1 MKSIVKENYKLVVSG
16 SIIIGLMLIMGII
29 WINKGTFSVDEVEN
43 GLVISCPG
51 AVSPGEEV
59 TCNIRANVK
68 NTTVT
73 AINAKYNQVEGLVYK
88 DFALDNNSTFSIY
101 ANEEAGFAVI
111 NLEGITENVAL
122 GIVKVVI
129 PTDALPNEKYKIGLT
144 EIEYSD
150 KEQTYSIEDAMIEV
164 RVKNNIATL
173 DNILVEGYELD
184 KEFNKDTLEYNIEVD
199 SNIDK
204 IKISYV
210 KTDENAQVSGNGA
223 VGSDINLNYGTNKLN
238 IKVDSEDGKV
248 TNTYIVNVKRNYD
261 FNTSA
266 YLYDKDNNYIYT
278 RNDEGVTITSNLEK
292 LPEGLSYKIENNK
305 LNILYID
312 EVVKSIDIINFSSG
326 YSIVDGKFYIEKD
339 LTYGAFLDKINI
351 DNDKLKI
358 QVVDVSDQEINNDT
372 IIDSDMKAYVYY
384 NDKKIDTIS
393 FMLEYLK
400 FDDNLVVDSDK
411 NIIKRLVVGTTYEEL
426 FSKIDTNCE
435 IEIISND
442 GNNITKDDI
451 IKTND
456 KIKIK
461 LSSGE
466 VTYTLSVLG
475 DVVAD
480 GKIEINDIGRIYRY
494 FNGRIQHLN
503 KDYVNEG
510 DDDVFLAAADIV
522 VDGSIEINDVGRLYR
537 FFNGRI
543 SELEMIK

>member
-1 MKSIVKENYKLVVSG
+1 MKNIVKDNYKLIASG

-59 TCNIRANVK
+59 TCGIKANV
-68 NTTVT
+68 NNRIVT
-73 AINAKYNQVEGLVYK
+73 AVNAKYSQVEGMTYK
-88 DFALDNNSTFSIY
+88 DFALDNSNGFSIY
-101 ANEEAGFAVI
+101 ANEEAGFAVVD
-111 NLEGITENVAL
+111 LEGMTENVML
-122 GIVKVVI
+122 GSVKVVI
-129 PTDALPNEKYKIGLT
+129 PSQALPNEKYKIGLT
-144 EIEYSD
+144 EIEYTD
-150 KEQTYSIEDAMIEV
+150 EEQTYRVEDASIEV
-164 RVKNNIATL
+164 RIKNNIATL
-173 DNILVEGYELD
+173 DNILVEEYELD

-199 SNIDK
+199 SSVDK

-223 VGSDINLNYGTNKLN
+223 IDSDINLNYGTNKLN

-261 FNTSA
+261 FSTSV

-278 RNDEGVTITSNLEK
+278 RSDEGVTITSNLEK

-312 EVVKSIDIINFSSG
+312 EVVQSIDIINFGSE

-358 QVVDVSDQEINNDT
+358 QVVNSSDEVISNDT
-372 IIDSDMKAYVYY
+372 IIDNEKKAYVYY
-384 NDKKIDTIS
+384 NDKKIDTIA
-393 FMLEYLK
+393 FVDEYLRL
-400 FDDNLVVDSDK
+400 DNSLIVDSDK
-411 NIIKRLVVGTTYEEL
+411 FMIKRLIVGTTYEEL

-451 IKTND
+451 LKTND

-466 VTYTLSVLG
+466 VIYTLSVLG
-475 DVVAD
+475 DLTGD
-480 GKIEINDIGRIYRY
+480 GEIR
-494 FNGRIQHLN
+494 
-503 KDYVNEG
+503 
-510 DDDVFLAAADIV
+510 
-522 VDGSIEINDVGRLYR
+522 INDVAKLYR
-537 FFNGRI
+537 RLKHPYDE
-543 SELEMIK
+543 ELNDAEYAAGDTVNDGNIVINDVAKLYRKLKHPKEETFK

>member
-1 MKSIVKENYKLVVSG
+1 MIRKKYKLVIG
-16 SIIIGLMLIMGII
+16 SFVIIGLFALVGMI
-29 WINKGTFSVDEVEN
+29 WISKGTFSVDEVEN

-59 TCNIRANVK
+59 TCGIKANVK

-73 AINAKYNQVEGLVYK
+73 AINAKYNQIEGLVYK

-111 NLEGITENVAL
+111 NLEGITENVML
-122 GIVKVVI
+122 GSVKVVI

-173 DNILVEGYELD
+173 DNILVEGYKLD

-199 SNIDK
+199 SSVDK

-223 VGSDINLNYGTNKLN
+223 VNTDINLNYGTNKLN

-261 FNTSA
+261 FSTSV

-278 RNDEGVTITSNLEK
+278 RSDEGVTITSNLEK

-326 YSIVDGKFYIEKD
+326 
-339 LTYGAFLDKINI
+339 
-351 DNDKLKI
+351 I
-358 QVVDVSDQEINNDT
+358 Q
-372 IIDSDMKAYVYY
+372 
-384 NDKKIDTIS
+384 
-393 FMLEYLK
+393 
-400 FDDNLVVDSDK
+400 
-411 NIIKRLVVGTTYEEL
+411 
-426 FSKIDTNCE
+426 
-435 IEIISND
+435 
-442 GNNITKDDI
+442 
-451 IKTND
+451 
-456 KIKIK
+456 
-461 LSSGE
+461 
-466 VTYTLSVLG
+466 
-475 DVVAD
+475 
-480 GKIEINDIGRIYRY
+480 
-494 FNGRIQHLN
+494 
-503 KDYVNEG
+503 
-510 DDDVFLAAADIV
+510 
-522 VDGSIEINDVGRLYR
+522 
-537 FFNGRI
+537 
-543 SELEMIK
+543 

>member
-59 TCNIRANVK
+59 TCNIKANVK
-68 NTTVT
+68 NMTVT

-101 ANEEAGFAVI
+101 ANEEAGFAVVD
-111 NLEGITENVAL
+111 LEGMTENVAL

-199 SNIDK
+199 SSVDK

-223 VGSDINLNYGTNKLN
+223 IDSDINLNYGTNKLN

-261 FNTSA
+261 FSTSA

-278 RNDEGVTITSNLEK
+278 RSDEGVTITSNLEK
-292 LPEGLSYKIENNK
+292 LPEGLSYKLENNK

-312 EVVKSIDIINFSSG
+312 EIVKSIDIINFSSE

-358 QVVDVSDQEINNDT
+358 QVVNSSDEVISNDT

-384 NDKKIDTIS
+384 NDMKIDTIS

-543 SELEMIK
+543 SKLEMIK

>member
-59 TCNIRANVK
+59 TCGIKANVK

-73 AINAKYNQVEGLVYK
+73 AINAKYNQIEGLVYK

-101 ANEEAGFAVI
+101 ANEEAGFAVVD
-111 NLEGITENVAL
+111 LEGITENVAL

-199 SNIDK
+199 SSVDK

-261 FNTSA
+261 FSTSV

-278 RNDEGVTITSNLEK
+278 RSDEGVTITSNLEK

-339 LTYGAFLDKINI
+339 LTYGAFLDRINI
-351 DNDKLKI
+351 DDDKLKLL
-358 QVVDVSDQEINNDT
+358 VVDSNDQEISNVT
-372 IIDSDMKAYVYY
+372 IIDNEKKAYVYY
-384 NDKKIDTIS
+384 DNKKIDTIT
-393 FMLEYLK
+393 FVDEYLRL
-400 FDDNLVVDSDK
+400 DNSLIVDSDK
-411 NIIKRLVVGTTYEEL
+411 FMIKRLVVGTTYEEL
-426 FSKIDTNCE
+426 FGKIDTNCE

-442 GNNITKDDI
+442 GSNITKDDI
-451 IKTND
+451 LKTND

-466 VTYTLSVLG
+466 VIYTLSILG
-475 DVVAD
+475 DLTGD
-480 GKIEINDIGRIYRY
+480 GEIR
-494 FNGRIQHLN
+494 
-503 KDYVNEG
+503 
-510 DDDVFLAAADIV
+510 
-522 VDGSIEINDVGRLYR
+522 INDVAKLYR
-537 FFNGRI
+537 RLKHPYDE
-543 SELEMIK
+543 ELNDVEYAAGDTVNDGNIVINDVAKLYRKLKHPEEETFK

>member
-101 ANEEAGFAVI
+101 ANEEAGFAVVD
-111 NLEGITENVAL
+111 LEGMTENVAL

-199 SNIDK
+199 SSVDK

-223 VGSDINLNYGTNKLN
+223 VDSYINLNYGTNKLN

-261 FNTSA
+261 FSTSV

-278 RNDEGVTITSNLEK
+278 RSDEGVTITSNLEK

-312 EVVKSIDIINFSSG
+312 EVVKSIDIINFGSE

-339 LTYGAFLDKINI
+339 LTYGAFLDKMNI

-358 QVVDVSDQEINNDT
+358 QVVNSSDEVISNDT
-372 IIDSDMKAYVYY
+372 IIDSDKKAYVYY
-384 NDKKIDTIS
+384 DDKKIDTIT
-393 FMLEYLK
+393 FVDEYLRL
-400 FDDNLVVDSDK
+400 DNSLIVDSDK
-411 NIIKRLVVGTTYEEL
+411 FMIKRLVVGTTYEEL
-426 FSKIDTNCE
+426 FSKIDTNGE

-442 GNNITKDDI
+442 GSNITKDDI
-451 IKTND
+451 LKTND

-466 VTYTLSVLG
+466 VIYTLSILG
-475 DVVAD
+475 DLTGD
-480 GKIEINDIGRIYRY
+480 GEIR
-494 FNGRIQHLN
+494 
-503 KDYVNEG
+503 
-510 DDDVFLAAADIV
+510 
-522 VDGSIEINDVGRLYR
+522 INDVAKLYR
-537 FFNGRI
+537 RLKHPYDE
-543 SELEMIK
+543 ELNDAEYAAGDTVNDGNIVINDVAKLYRKLKHPEEETFK

>member
-1 MKSIVKENYKLVVSG
+1 MIRKKYKLVIG
-16 SIIIGLMLIMGII
+16 SFVIIGLFALVGMI
-29 WINKGTFSVDEVEN
+29 WISKGTFSVDEVEN

-223 VGSDINLNYGTNKLN
+223 VDSDINLNYGTNKLN

-312 EVVKSIDIINFSSG
+312 EIVKSIDIINFSSG
-326 YSIVDGKFYIEKD
+326 YSIVDDKFYIEKD
-339 LTYGAFLDKINI
+339 LTYGAFFGKINI

-475 DVVAD
+475 DVVAN

>member
-1 MKSIVKENYKLVVSG
+1 MKNIVKDNYKLIASG

-59 TCNIRANVK
+59 TCGIKANV
-68 NTTVT
+68 NNRIVT
-73 AINAKYNQVEGLVYK
+73 AVNAKYSQVEGMTYK
-88 DFALDNNSTFSIY
+88 DFALDNSNGFSIY
-101 ANEEAGFAVI
+101 ANEEAGFAVVD
-111 NLEGITENVAL
+111 LEGMTENVML
-122 GIVKVVI
+122 GSVKVVI
-129 PTDALPNEKYKIGLT
+129 PSQALPNEKYKIGLT
-144 EIEYSD
+144 EIEYTD
-150 KEQTYSIEDAMIEV
+150 EEQTYRVEDASIEV
-164 RVKNNIATL
+164 RIKNNIATL
-173 DNILVEGYELD
+173 DNILVEEYELD

-199 SNIDK
+199 SSVDK

-223 VGSDINLNYGTNKLN
+223 IDSDINLNYGTNKLN

-261 FNTSA
+261 FSTSV

-278 RNDEGVTITSNLEK
+278 RSDEGVTITSNLEK

-312 EVVKSIDIINFSSG
+312 EVVKSIDIINFGSE

-358 QVVDVSDQEINNDT
+358 QVVNSSDEVISNDT
-372 IIDSDMKAYVYY
+372 IIDNEKKAYVYY
-384 NDKKIDTIS
+384 NDKKIDTIA
-393 FMLEYLK
+393 FVDEYLRL
-400 FDDNLVVDSDK
+400 DNSLIVDSDK
-411 NIIKRLVVGTTYEEL
+411 FMIKRLIVGTTYEEL

-451 IKTND
+451 LKTND

-466 VTYTLSVLG
+466 VIYTLSVLG
-475 DVVAD
+475 DLTGD
-480 GKIEINDIGRIYRY
+480 GEIR
-494 FNGRIQHLN
+494 
-503 KDYVNEG
+503 
-510 DDDVFLAAADIV
+510 
-522 VDGSIEINDVGRLYR
+522 INDVAKLYR
-537 FFNGRI
+537 RLKHPYDE
-543 SELEMIK
+543 ELNDAEYAAGDTVNDGNIVINDVAKLYRKLKHPKEETFK

>member
-59 TCNIRANVK
+59 TCGIKANVK

-73 AINAKYNQVEGLVYK
+73 AINAKYNQIEGLVYK

-101 ANEEAGFAVI
+101 ANEEAGFAVVD
-111 NLEGITENVAL
+111 LEGITENVAL

-199 SNIDK
+199 SSVDK

-261 FNTSA
+261 FSTSV

-278 RNDEGVTITSNLEK
+278 RSDEGVTITSNLEK

-339 LTYGAFLDKINI
+339 LTYGAFLDRINI
-351 DNDKLKI
+351 DDDKLKLL
-358 QVVDVSDQEINNDT
+358 VVDSNDQEISNVT
-372 IIDSDMKAYVYY
+372 IIDNEKKAYVYY
-384 NDKKIDTIS
+384 DNKKIDTIT
-393 FMLEYLK
+393 FVDEYLRL
-400 FDDNLVVDSDK
+400 DNSLIVDSDK
-411 NIIKRLVVGTTYEEL
+411 FMIKRLVVGTTYEEL
-426 FSKIDTNCE
+426 FGKIDTNCE

-442 GNNITKDDI
+442 GSNITKEDI
-451 IKTND
+451 LKTND

-466 VTYTLSVLG
+466 VIYTLSILG
-475 DVVAD
+475 DLTGD
-480 GKIEINDIGRIYRY
+480 GEIR
-494 FNGRIQHLN
+494 
-503 KDYVNEG
+503 
-510 DDDVFLAAADIV
+510 
-522 VDGSIEINDVGRLYR
+522 INDVAKLYR
-537 FFNGRI
+537 RLKHPYDE
-543 SELEMIK
+543 ELNDAEYAAGDTVNDGNIVINDVAKLYRKLKHPEEETFK

>member
-1 MKSIVKENYKLVVSG
+1 MIRKKYKLVIG
-16 SIIIGLMLIMGII
+16 SFVIIGLFALVGMI
-29 WINKGTFSVDEVEN
+29 WISKGTFSVDEVEN

-59 TCNIRANVK
+59 TCGIKANVK
-68 NTTVT
+68 NRIVT
-73 AINAKYNQVEGLVYK
+73 AINAKYNHVEGLVYK
-88 DFALDNNSTFSIY
+88 DFALDNNNGFSIY
-101 ANEEAGFAVI
+101 ANEEAGFAVVD
-111 NLEGITENVAL
+111 LEGMTENVML
-122 GIVKVVI
+122 GSVKVVI

-173 DNILVEGYELD
+173 DNILVEEYELD

-199 SNIDK
+199 SSVDK

-261 FNTSA
+261 FSTSV

-278 RNDEGVTITSNLEK
+278 RSDEGVTITSNLEK
-292 LPEGLSYKIENNK
+292 LPEGLSYKLENNK

-358 QVVDVSDQEINNDT
+358 QVVNSSDEVISNDT
-372 IIDSDMKAYVYY
+372 IIDSDKKAYVYY

-393 FMLEYLK
+393 FMLEYLRL
-400 FDDNLVVDSDK
+400 DDSLIVDSDK
-411 NIIKRLVVGTTYEEL
+411 FMIKRLVVGTTYEEL
-426 FSKIDTNCE
+426 FGKIDTNCE

-442 GNNITKDDI
+442 GSNITKDDI
-451 IKTND
+451 LKTND

-466 VTYTLSVLG
+466 VIYTLSILG
-475 DVVAD
+475 DLTGD
-480 GKIEINDIGRIYRY
+480 GEIR
-494 FNGRIQHLN
+494 
-503 KDYVNEG
+503 
-510 DDDVFLAAADIV
+510 
-522 VDGSIEINDVGRLYR
+522 INDVAKLYR
-537 FFNGRI
+537 RLKHPYDE
-543 SELEMIK
+543 ELNDVEYAAGDTVNDGNIVINDVAKLYRKLKHPEEETFK

>member
-59 TCNIRANVK
+59 TCGIKANVK

-73 AINAKYNQVEGLVYK
+73 AINAKYNQIEGLVYK

-101 ANEEAGFAVI
+101 ANEEAGFAVV

-199 SNIDK
+199 SSVDK

-261 FNTSA
+261 FSTSV

-278 RNDEGVTITSNLEK
+278 RSDEGVTITSNLEK

-339 LTYGAFLDKINI
+339 LTYGAFLDRINI
-351 DNDKLKI
+351 DDDKLKLL
-358 QVVDVSDQEINNDT
+358 VVDSNDQEISNVT
-372 IIDSDMKAYVYY
+372 IIDNEKKAYVYY
-384 NDKKIDTIS
+384 DNKKIDTIT
-393 FMLEYLK
+393 FVDEYLRL
-400 FDDNLVVDSDK
+400 DNSLIVDSDK
-411 NIIKRLVVGTTYEEL
+411 FMIKRLVVGTTYEEL
-426 FSKIDTNCE
+426 FGKIDTNCE

-442 GNNITKDDI
+442 GSNITKDDI
-451 IKTND
+451 LKTND

-466 VTYTLSVLG
+466 VIYTLSILG
-475 DVVAD
+475 DLTGD
-480 GKIEINDIGRIYRY
+480 GEIR
-494 FNGRIQHLN
+494 
-503 KDYVNEG
+503 
-510 DDDVFLAAADIV
+510 
-522 VDGSIEINDVGRLYR
+522 INDVAKLYR
-537 FFNGRI
+537 RLKHPYDEELNGAEYAAGDTVNDGNIVINDVAKLYRKLKHP
-543 SELEMIK
+543 EEETFK

>member
-101 ANEEAGFAVI
+101 ANEEAGFAVVD
-111 NLEGITENVAL
+111 LEGMTENVAL

-199 SNIDK
+199 SSVDK

-223 VGSDINLNYGTNKLN
+223 VDSDINLNYGTNKLN

-261 FNTSA
+261 FSTSV

-278 RNDEGVTITSNLEK
+278 RSDEGVTITSNLEK

-312 EVVKSIDIINFSSG
+312 EVVKSIDIINFGSE

-351 DNDKLKI
+351 NDDKLKLL
-358 QVVDVSDQEINNDT
+358 VVDSNDQEISNDT
-372 IIDSDMKAYVYY
+372 IIDNEKKAYVYY
-384 NDKKIDTIS
+384 DNKKIDTIT
-393 FMLEYLK
+393 FVDEYLRL
-400 FDDNLVVDSDK
+400 DNSLIVDSDK
-411 NIIKRLVVGTTYEEL
+411 FMIKRLIVGTTYEEL

-451 IKTND
+451 LKTND

-466 VTYTLSVLG
+466 VIYTLSILG
-475 DVVAD
+475 DLTGD
-480 GKIEINDIGRIYRY
+480 GEIR
-494 FNGRIQHLN
+494 
-503 KDYVNEG
+503 
-510 DDDVFLAAADIV
+510 
-522 VDGSIEINDVGRLYR
+522 INDVAKLYR
-537 FFNGRI
+537 RLKHPYDE
-543 SELEMIK
+543 ELNDAEYAAGDTVNDGNIVINDVAKLYRKLKHPEEETFK

>member
-1 MKSIVKENYKLVVSG
+1 MKNIVKDNYKLIASG

-59 TCNIRANVK
+59 TCGIKANVK
-68 NTTVT
+68 NRIVT
-73 AINAKYNQVEGLVYK
+73 AVNAKYSQVEGMIYK
-88 DFALDNNSTFSIY
+88 DFALDNNNGFSIY

-111 NLEGITENVAL
+111 NLEGITENVML
-122 GIVKVVI
+122 GSVKVVI
-129 PTDALPNEKYKIGLT
+129 PSQALPNEKYKIGLT
-144 EIEYSD
+144 EIEYTD
-150 KEQTYSIEDAMIEV
+150 EEQTYSVDDASIEV
-164 RVKNNIATL
+164 RIKNNIATL

-199 SNIDK
+199 SSVDK

-223 VGSDINLNYGTNKLN
+223 VDGDINLNYGTNKLN

-261 FNTSA
+261 FSTSV

-278 RNDEGVTITSNLEK
+278 RSDEGVTITSKLEK
-292 LPEGLSYKIENNK
+292 LPEGLSYKIEDNK

-312 EVVKSIDIINFSSG
+312 EVVKSIDIINFSSE

-358 QVVDVSDQEINNDT
+358 QVVNSSDEVISNDT
-372 IIDSDMKAYVYY
+372 IIDSDKKAYVYY
-384 NDKKIDTIS
+384 DDKKIDTIS
-393 FMLEYLK
+393 FVDEYLRL
-400 FDDNLVVDSDK
+400 DDSLVVDSDK
-411 NIIKRLVVGTTYEEL
+411 FIIKRLVVGTTYEEL
-426 FSKIDTNCE
+426 FSKIDTTGE
-435 IEIISND
+435 IDIISND

-494 FNGRIQHLN
+494 FNNRIEHLN

-510 DDDVFLAAADIV
+510 DDDAFLAAADIV

-543 SELEMIK
+543 SKLEMIK